1 MLLDERPCASGGLA
15 LSALTSTTYDSS
27 SKKLSTAGAGLRGVG
42 LTSRSLGGTADI
54 CLRQGDG
61 TLYDLSYR
69 VLVGSKVQSPG
80 AFPAPLN
87 AIPSRLGLWQEER
100 ELPLNWH

>member
-27 SKKLSTAGAGLRGVG
+27 SKKLSTAGSGLRGVG
-42 LTSRSLGGTADI
+42 LTSRSLGGTANI

-69 VLVGSKVQSPG
+69 VLVGLQGPVTRR
-80 AFPAPLN
+80 
-87 AIPSRLGLWQEER
+87 IPRATQRDSVSSRVVAGGT
-100 ELPLNWH
+100 